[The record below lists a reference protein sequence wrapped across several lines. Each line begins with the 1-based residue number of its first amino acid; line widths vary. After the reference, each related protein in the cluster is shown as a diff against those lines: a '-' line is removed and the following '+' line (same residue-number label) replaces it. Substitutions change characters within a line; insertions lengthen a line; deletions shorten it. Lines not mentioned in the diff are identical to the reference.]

1 MKILIPI
8 DGSKNSIQAVKAV
21 GDIAGKGDDVHLLT
35 VIPFYAGLDLEISA
49 KEMVKL
55 EETMKKRGEE
65 IIEKAA
71 KVLSGKGITPKSNV
85 SSAASAADEIIDV
98 ATKMKMDLI
107 VIGSQGLGGAST
119 RFFMGSVASK
129 VVSYAPCSVYLV
141 KNRS

>member
-1 MKILIPI
+1 MKILVPI
-8 DGSKNSIQAVKAV
+8 DGSKNSMQAVKAV
-21 GDIAGKGDDVHLLT
+21 GDITNQRDDIHLLT

-49 KEMVKL
+49 QQMTKL

-71 KVLSGKGITPKSNV
+71 KVLSNKGITPKSNII
-85 SSAASAADEIIDV
+85 SAASAADEIIDV
-98 ATKMKMDLI
+98 ATTKKIDLI

-141 KNRS
+141 KNRI